1 MYKIL
6 IVEDDMAIAG
16 TVKKQIEAWGL
27 EARCAED
34 FREILSLFREFQ
46 PHLVLLDITL
56 PFYNG
61 YYWCGE
67 IRKISRV
74 PIVFLSSASDN
85 MNIVMAMNLGGDD
98 FIAKPFDLNVLTA
111 KLQAVLRRAYDF
123 TPEIPALEH
132 RGALL
137 LPAEAVLTY
146 RRRANQSYEKRAPHF
161 TDAPR
166 AEGLRR
172 RAGRIDAAALGNG
185 QLY

>member
-6 IVEDDMAIAG
+6 IVEDDMAIAE

-85 MNIVMAMNLGGDD
+85 MNIVHSTSMC
-98 FIAKPFDLNVLTA
+98 
-111 KLQAVLRRAYDF
+111 
-123 TPEIPALEH
+123 
-132 RGALL
+132 
-137 LPAEAVLTY
+137 
-146 RRRANQSYEKRAPHF
+146 
-161 TDAPR
+161 
-166 AEGLRR
+166 
-172 RAGRIDAAALGNG
+172 
-185 QLY
+185 